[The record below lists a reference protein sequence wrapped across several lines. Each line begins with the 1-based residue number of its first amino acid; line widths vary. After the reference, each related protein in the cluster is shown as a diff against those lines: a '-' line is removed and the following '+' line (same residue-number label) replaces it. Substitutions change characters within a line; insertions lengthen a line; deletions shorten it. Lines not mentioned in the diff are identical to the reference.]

1 MSKRII
7 LILIT
12 RLFDTLNVSLK
23 YKILKRYKMKVVIY
37 ARVSTNSQDYKRQ
50 TEELLEFSQTQNY
63 EVVKIFEEKIS
74 GGKTNEKRPQ
84 LMNMIHFIKTN
95 KMNKVL
101 CWELSRLGRN
111 TIEVLK
117 TIQLLNE
124 NCISLYIKNHNI
136 ETLNDK
142 CEVNPMSQFLIQ
154 ILTSVSE
161 MEKTQIRQRI
171 KSGYDSFRKN
181 GGKVG
186 RKKGFKKDTETLL
199 TEHKDVVKLLKQG
212 YSVRKTMKLTD
223 KSSGTVQKIRMLLNL
238 SNT

>member
-1 MSKRII
+1 
-7 LILIT
+7 
-12 RLFDTLNVSLK
+12 
-23 YKILKRYKMKVVIY
+23 MKVVIY
-37 ARVSTNSQDYKRQ
+37 SRVSTNSQDYKRQ
-50 TEELLEFSQTQNY
+50 TEELLEFSKNMNY
-63 EVVKIFEEKIS
+63 EVVSIFEEKIS
-74 GGKTNEKRPQ
+74 GGKTNEERPE
-84 LMNMIHFIKTN
+84 LMKMINYIKSN
-95 KMNKVL
+95 KIDKVL

-142 CEVNPMSQFLIQ
+142 CEINPMSQFLIQ

-161 MEKTQIRQRI
+161 MEKTQIRQRT
-171 KSGYDSFRKN
+171 KSGYESYRKN

-186 RKKGFKKDTETLL
+186 RKEGFKKDTETLL

-223 KSSGTVQKIRMLLNL
+223 KSSGTIQKIKKLI
-238 SNT
+238 SE

>member
-1 MSKRII
+1 
-7 LILIT
+7 
-12 RLFDTLNVSLK
+12 
-23 YKILKRYKMKVVIY
+23 MKVVIY
-37 ARVSTNSQDYKRQ
+37 SRVSTSIQDYTRQ
-50 TEELLEFSQTQNY
+50 TEELLEFSNKMNY
-63 EVVKIFEEKIS
+63 EVVSTFEEKIS
-74 GGKTNEKRPQ
+74 GGKTNEERPE
-84 LMNMIHFIKTN
+84 LMKMINYIKSN
-95 KMNKVL
+95 KIDKVL
-101 CWELSRLGRN
+101 CWELSRIGRN

-142 CEVNPMSQFLIQ
+142 CEINPMSQFLIQ

-171 KSGYDSFRKN
+171 KSGYESFRKN

-186 RKKGFKKDTETLL
+186 RKEGFKKDNETLL

-223 KSSGTVQKIRMLLNL
+223 KSSGTIQKIKKIII
-238 SNT
+238 

>member
-1 MSKRII
+1 
-7 LILIT
+7 
-12 RLFDTLNVSLK
+12 
-23 YKILKRYKMKVVIY
+23 MKVVIY

-50 TEELLEFSQTQNY
+50 TEELKDYSKKMNY
-63 EVVKIFEEKIS
+63 KVINVFEEKIS
-74 GGKTNEKRPQ
+74 GGKTNEERPQ
-84 LMNMIHFIKTN
+84 LMKMINFIKSN
-95 KMNKVL
+95 KIDKVL

-136 ETLNDK
+136 ETLNEN
-142 CEVNPMSQFLIQ
+142 CEINPMSQFLIQ

-171 KSGYDSFRKN
+171 KSGYENFRKN

-186 RKKGFKKDTETLL
+186 RKEGYKKDEDTLL
-199 TEHKDVVKLLKQG
+199 NEHKDIVKLLKQG

-223 KSSGTVQKIRMLLNL
+223 KSSGTVQKIKRLIEV
-238 SNT
+238 

>member
-1 MSKRII
+1 
-7 LILIT
+7 
-12 RLFDTLNVSLK
+12 
-23 YKILKRYKMKVVIY
+23 MKVVIY
-37 ARVSTNSQDYKRQ
+37 SRVSTNSQDYKRQ
-50 TEELLEFSQTQNY
+50 TEELLDFSKTMNY
-63 EVVKIFEEKIS
+63 EVVSIFEEKIS
-74 GGKTNEKRPQ
+74 GGKTNEERPE
-84 LMNMIHFIKTN
+84 LMKMINFIKKN
-95 KMNKVL
+95 KIDKVL
-101 CWELSRLGRN
+101 CWELSRIGRN

-117 TIQLLNE
+117 TIQLLND

-142 CEVNPMSQFLIQ
+142 CEINPMSQFLIQ

-171 KSGYDSFRKN
+171 KSGYESFRKN

-186 RKKGFKKDTETLL
+186 RKEGFKKDNETLL

-223 KSSGTVQKIRMLLNL
+223 KSSGTIQKIKKII
-238 SNT
+238 SE

>member
-1 MSKRII
+1 MQ
-7 LILIT
+7 
-12 RLFDTLNVSLK
+12 
-23 YKILKRYKMKVVIY
+23 VVIFS
-37 ARVSTNSQDYKRQ
+37 RVSTNSQDYKRQ
-50 TEELLEFSQTQNY
+50 TEELLEFSKNMNY
-63 EVVKIFEEKIS
+63 DVVNIFEEKIS
-74 GGKTNEKRPQ
+74 GGKINEERPQ
-84 LMNMIHFIKTN
+84 LMKMINFIKSN
-95 KMNKVL
+95 KIDKVL
-101 CWELSRLGRN
+101 CWELSRIGRN

-142 CEVNPMSQFLIQ
+142 CEVNSMSQFLIQ

-186 RKKGFKKDTETLL
+186 RKEGFKKDEETIL
-199 TEHKDVVKLLKQG
+199 TEHKDIVKLLKQG

-223 KSSGTVQKIRMLLNL
+223 KSSGTVQKVRKLIK
-238 SNT
+238 